1 MYTPKKYERLIT
13 KKYANMHRNTGLQF
27 QRWRPAIL
35 GGEGVEVL
43 LAAVY
48 LQFGVGLA
56 GHSLTMLHE
65 SAAVL
70 GQLAPLSFSLNT
82 ETAHLTNWPAYLGY
96 IALKES

>member
-1 MYTPKKYERLIT
+1 MR
-13 KKYANMHRNTGLQF
+13 RSTGLQF

-43 LAAVY
+43 LAVVY
-48 LQFGVGLA
+48 LQFGAGLA

-70 GQLAPLSFSLNT
+70 RQSAPPFRS
-82 ETAHLTNWPAYLGY
+82 P
-96 IALKES
+96 